1 MIPRVEMHQTASV
14 MMGDRIVK
22 CISTLPNDNKGGTHQ
37 TESTR
42 NCELNSQG
50 EIANIDEC
58 NGIFMYMHKSHELN
72 CELNYCIENACCYM
86 INDLNKKSMQN

>member
-1 MIPRVEMHQTASV
+1 MIARVGMHQTTSV

-22 CISTLPNDNKGGTHQ
+22 CISTLPNDNKGGIHQ
-37 TESTR
+37 TESAK

-58 NGIFMYMHKSHELN
+58 KGIFMNMLKSDEL
-72 CELNYCIENACCYM
+72 IV
-86 INDLNKKSMQN
+86 K

>member
-1 MIPRVEMHQTASV
+1 MIPRVGMHQTTFV

-22 CISTLPNDNKGGTHQ
+22 SISTLPNDNKGMIHQ
-37 TESTR
+37 TESAR

-58 NGIFMYMHKSHELN
+58 NGNFMYMHKSHELN
-72 CELNYCIENACCYM
+72 CELNYYIENACCYM
-86 INDLNKKSMQN
+86 INDLKNESMQN

>member
-1 MIPRVEMHQTASV
+1 MIPRVGMHQTASV

-22 CISTLPNDNKGGTHQ
+22 CISTLLNDNKGGIHQ
-37 TESTR
+37 TESAR

-58 NGIFMYMHKSHELN
+58 NGIFMNMLKSHELN
-72 CELNYCIENACCYM
+72 CEMNCYIENA
-86 INDLNKKSMQN
+86 

>member
-1 MIPRVEMHQTASV
+1 

-22 CISTLPNDNKGGTHQ
+22 CISTLSNDNKGGIHQ
-37 TESTR
+37 TESAR

-58 NGIFMYMHKSHELN
+58 NGIFMNMLKSHEL
-72 CELNYCIENACCYM
+72 IV
-86 INDLNKKSMQN
+86 K

>member
-1 MIPRVEMHQTASV
+1 MIPRVGMHQTASV

-22 CISTLPNDNKGGTHQ
+22 CISTLPNDNKGGIHQ
-37 TESTR
+37 TESAR

-58 NGIFMYMHKSHELN
+58 DGIFMNMLKYHEL
-72 CELNYCIENACCYM
+72 IV
-86 INDLNKKSMQN
+86 K

>member
-1 MIPRVEMHQTASV
+1 MRPRVRMHQTASI

-22 CISTLPNDNKGGTHQ
+22 CITTLPNDNKGRIHQ
-37 TESTR
+37 TESAI

-58 NGIFMYMHKSHELN
+58 NGIFMNMLKSHEL
-72 CELNYCIENACCYM
+72 IV
-86 INDLNKKSMQN
+86 K